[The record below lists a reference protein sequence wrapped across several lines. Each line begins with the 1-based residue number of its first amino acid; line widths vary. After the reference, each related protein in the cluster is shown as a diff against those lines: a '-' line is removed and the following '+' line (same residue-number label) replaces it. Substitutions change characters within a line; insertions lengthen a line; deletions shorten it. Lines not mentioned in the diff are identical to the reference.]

1 MARSI
6 SYTRKISEPIDSAF
20 EIISTYK
27 NYKDFIPGCIDSRV
41 ISEEGDMQIGQLEFE
56 MFGKSYLIESKNK
69 QSDLKLEIEQIRGP
83 FESFKGY
90 WSLIEKEKKTEI
102 SFNAVF
108 TLPFLINAVTPDSL
122 IHKLSETIIESFIAK
137 LS

>member
-20 EIISTYK
+20 EIISKYK

-41 ISEEGDMQIGQLEFE
+41 ISEKGDMQIGQLEFE

-69 QSDLKLEIEQIRGP
+69 QSDFKLEIEQIRGP
-83 FESFKGY
+83 FESFKGH

-108 TLPFLINAVTPDSL
+108 KLPFLINAVTPDTL

>member
-20 EIISTYK
+20 EIISKYK

-41 ISEEGDMQIGQLEFE
+41 ISQEGDAQIGQLEFE

-69 QSDLKLEIEQIRGP
+69 QSDFKLEIEQIRGP
-83 FESFKGY
+83 FESFKGH

-108 TLPFLINAVTPDSL
+108 TLPFLINAVTPDTL

>member
-6 SYTRKISEPIDSAF
+6 SYTRKISVPIDSAF
-20 EIISTYK
+20 EIISKYK

-41 ISEEGDMQIGQLEFE
+41 ISEEGDTQIGQLEFE

-69 QSDLKLEIEQIRGP
+69 QSDFKLEIEQIRGP
-83 FESFKGY
+83 FESFKGC

>member
-6 SYTRKISEPIDSAF
+6 SYTRKISEPIDRAF
-20 EIISTYK
+20 EIISTYE
-27 NYKDFIPGCIDSRV
+27 NYKNFIPGCIDSRV
-41 ISEEGDMQIGQLEFE
+41 ISEERDMQVGQLEFE

-69 QSDLKLEIEQIRGP
+69 QSDFKLEIEQIRGP
-83 FESFKGY
+83 FESFKGC
-90 WSLIEKEKKTEI
+90 WNLVEKEKKTEI

-108 TLPFLINAVTPDSL
+108 TLPFLINAVTPDTL
-122 IHKLSETIIESFIAK
+122 INKLSETIIESFIAK

>member
-6 SYTRKISEPIDSAF
+6 SYTRKISEPIDRAF
-20 EIISTYK
+20 EIISTYE
-27 NYKDFIPGCIDSRV
+27 NYKNFIPGCIDPRV
-41 ISEEGDMQIGQLEFE
+41 ISEEGDMQVGQLEFE

-69 QSDLKLEIEQIRGP
+69 QSDFKLEIEQIRGP
-83 FESFKGY
+83 FESFKGC
-90 WSLIEKEKKTEI
+90 WNLVEKEKKTEI

-122 IHKLSETIIESFIAK
+122 INKLSETIIESFIAK